1 MEESSHYYKELIR
14 RYRDN
19 KATEEE
25 LEVFFH
31 LLSEGTISQE
41 LEDVMNEERPGEE
54 QPVHRIPF
62 YKRRAIRVAAAVL
75 LILTAAG
82 GYWLSKK
89 RPEAPLLTNNK
100 PLIKHDLPPGGNKA
114 ILELADGSSI
124 VLDSASNGTLSRQ
137 GATKISK
144 KDGLLAYNQE
154 GKKPGEILFNTI
166 KTPRGGQYQLI
177 LSDGTKVWLNAAS
190 SLRFPAAFTG
200 NERRV
205 ELTGE
210 AYFEVAT
217 LRFPSGQKMPFIV
230 QKGEMS
236 VQVLGTHFNVNSYED
251 EDAVRTTLL
260 EGSVKVS
267 KGDASVIIKPGEQA
281 SISHSSQK
289 SQTIPVQTVSTDE
302 VMAWK
307 NGLFYFNGD
316 NIEVIMRQLA
326 RWYDFDVTYEKPVTE
341 KFYVKINR
349 NTNVSNVF
357 KILETTGGA
366 HFKIE
371 GKKITVMP

>member
-1 MEESSHYYKELIR
+1 MEENSPYYKELIR
-14 RYRDN
+14 RYRDS

-31 LLSEGTISQE
+31 LLSEGTINQE
-41 LEDVMNEERPGEE
+41 LEDVMNEDMPGEE
-54 QPVHRIPF
+54 RTVHRIPF
-62 YKRRAIRVAAAVL
+62 YKLTAVRVAAAVL
-75 LILTAAG
+75 LILATAG

-89 RPEAPLLTNNK
+89 RRESPLLSDNK

-137 GATKISK
+137 GATEISK
-144 KDGLLAYNQE
+144 KDGMLAYNQA
-154 GKKPGEILFNTI
+154 GKKQGEILFNTI
-166 KTPRGGQYQLI
+166 KTPRGGQYQLK
-177 LSDGTKVWLNAAS
+177 LADGTKVWLNAAS
-190 SLRFPAAFTG
+190 SLRFPAAFSG
-200 NERRV
+200 NVRKV

-210 AYFEVAT
+210 AYFEVAKNA
-217 LRFPSGQKMPFIV
+217 KMPFIV
-230 QKGEMS
+230 QEGGMS
-236 VQVLGTHFNVNSYED
+236 VQVLGTHFNVNGYDD

-267 KGDASVIIKPGEQA
+267 KGGASVMLKPGEQT
-281 SISHSSQK
+281 SVSHTSQL
-289 SQTIPVQTVSTDE
+289 SQPIPVQTDE

-307 NGLFYFNGD
+307 NGLFYFNGE
-316 NIEVIMRQLA
+316 NIAVIMRQLA
-326 RWYDFDVTYEKPVTE
+326 RWYDFDVTYEKPVKE